1 MSEGRSVYKRKNSK
15 FLLILQKLARIGRYL
30 RFYLYLCGK
39 NIKVGIMI
47 ELPPKIDRKTLVN
60 ALMKGCDVEIA
71 PLVDKVNA
79 DYEYWD
85 KVKYKTL
92 PEGYTPQMLWA
103 HVKALRLRGMM
114 TVWEKY
120 GINLCITS
128 QMQRMCHD
136 FDMKFGVFWEDGND
150 AQSPEKRYY
159 LSSSLMEE
167 AIYSSKMEGASTTR
181 VVAKEMLRKKK
192 SPQNKAQQMIA
203 NNYATIQYIVD
214 HKDDP
219 LSEERLLYIHRLMT
233 EKTLDNP
240 EYSGRFRT
248 NDNVV
253 VADMIE
259 GDVVYTPPTFKEIP
273 EFVETLCDFF
283 NNDNQSTFIHPIIKG
298 IIVHFM
304 LAYMHPF
311 VDGNGRT
318 ARALFYWYMLKEN
331 YKLTEYM
338 SISRVIS
345 KSKASYEKAFR
356 YTENDGN
363 DMGYFVAYNL
373 RALEISFQQLRDYI
387 LRKQKEKKAAS
398 TFMIAGNINQRQAII
413 LQRLTDESE
422 TVFTV
427 RDAQE
432 LFSVSSMTARK
443 DLSDLVQQGYLEEI
457 AINKVTRGYI
467 LAPLK
472 SPHNA

>member
-1 MSEGRSVYKRKNSK
+1 
-15 FLLILQKLARIGRYL
+15 
-30 RFYLYLCGK
+30 
-39 NIKVGIMI
+39 MI
-47 ELPPKIDRKTLVN
+47 ELPPKIDRKALVN
-60 ALMKGCDVEIA
+60 VLLKGSEAEIA
-71 PLVDKVNA
+71 PIVDKINA

-85 KVKYKTL
+85 KVKYKSL
-92 PEGYTPQMLWA
+92 PEGYTSQMLWT
-103 HVKALRLRGMM
+103 HVKASRLRGMM
-114 TVWEKY
+114 VVWKKY

-136 FDMKFGVFWEDGND
+136 FDMKFGSFWEDDNI
-150 AQSPEKRYY
+150 AQSSEKKYY

-181 VVAKEMLRKKK
+181 VVAKDMLRKKK
-192 SPQNKAQQMIA
+192 SPQNKAQQMIV
-203 NNYATIQYIVD
+203 NNYNTIQFIVD

-219 LSEERLLYIHRLMT
+219 LTEEGLLYIHRLMT
-233 EKTLDNP
+233 EKTLVNP
-240 EYSGRFRT
+240 DDAGRFRT
-248 NDNVV
+248 NDKVV
-253 VADMIE
+253 VADMVE
-259 GDVVYTPPTFKEIP
+259 GDVVYTPPSYKEIP
-273 EFVETLCDFF
+273 EFIETLCDFF
-283 NNDNQSTFIHPIIKG
+283 NNDNPSTFLHPIIKG

-345 KSKASYEKAFR
+345 NSKSSYEKAFR

-373 RALEISFQQLRDYI
+373 KALETSFQQLREYI
-387 LRKQKEKKAAS
+387 QRKQQEKKAAS
-398 TFMIAGNINQRQAII
+398 TFMMAGNINQRQAIV
-413 LQRLTDESE
+413 LQRLTNEPD
-422 TVFTV
+422 TIFTV
-427 RDAQE
+427 KDVQD

-443 DLSDLVQQGYLEEI
+443 DLSNLVQQGYLEEI
-457 AINKVTRGYI
+457 PINKVTRGYI

-472 SPHNA
+472 KPF

>member
-1 MSEGRSVYKRKNSK
+1 
-15 FLLILQKLARIGRYL
+15 
-30 RFYLYLCGK
+30 
-39 NIKVGIMI
+39 MI
-47 ELPPKIDRKTLVN
+47 ELPPKIDKKSLVN
-60 ALMKGCDVEIA
+60 ALLKGSDTEIA
-71 PLVDKVNA
+71 PIVDKVNA

-85 KVKYKTL
+85 KVKYKPL
-92 PEGYTPQMLWA
+92 PEGYTSQMLWT
-103 HVKALRLRGMM
+103 HVKASRLRGMM
-114 TVWEKY
+114 VVWNKY

-128 QMQRMCHD
+128 QMQRMCHN
-136 FDMKFGVFWEDGND
+136 FDMKFGSFWEDDND
-150 AQSPEKRYY
+150 AQSSEKKYY

-192 SPQNKAQQMIA
+192 SPQNKAQQMIV
-203 NNYATIQYIVD
+203 NNYNTIQYIVD
-214 HKDDP
+214 HKDEP
-219 LSEERLLYIHRLMT
+219 LTEEGLLYIHRLMT

-240 EYSGRFRT
+240 DDAGRFRT
-248 NDNVV
+248 NDKVV
-253 VADMIE
+253 VADMVE
-259 GDVVYTPPTFKEIP
+259 GDIVYTPPTFEDIP

-283 NNDNQSTFIHPIIKG
+283 NNDSPNTFIHPIIKG

-331 YKLTEYM
+331 YRLTEYM

-345 KSKASYEKAFR
+345 KSKPSYEKSFR

-373 RALEISFQQLRDYI
+373 KALETSFQQLRDYI
-387 LRKQKEKKAAS
+387 QRKQQEKKAAS
-398 TFMIAGNINQRQAII
+398 TFMMAGNINYRQAIV
-413 LQRLTDESE
+413 LQRLKDEPD
-422 TVFTV
+422 TIFTV
-427 RDAQE
+427 KDVQE

-443 DLSDLVQQGYLEEI
+443 DLTDLVEQGYR
-457 AINKVTRGYI
+457 K
-467 LAPLK
+467 LK
-472 SPHNA
+472 TIRIYYRYRAHQKHLQGRRIGRE

>member
-1 MSEGRSVYKRKNSK
+1 
-15 FLLILQKLARIGRYL
+15 
-30 RFYLYLCGK
+30 
-39 NIKVGIMI
+39 MI

-60 ALMKGCDVEIA
+60 ALLKGIDSNIMPV
-71 PLVDKVNA
+71 VDKVNA
-79 DYEYWD
+79 NYEYWD
-85 KVKYKTL
+85 KAKYKKL
-92 PEGYTPQMLWA
+92 PEGFTPQMLWTN
-103 HVKALRLRGMM
+103 VKASRLRS
-114 TVWEKY
+114 TIHVWNKY
-120 GINLCITS
+120 GINLCVTS
-128 QMQRMCHD
+128 QMQRLCHE
-136 FDMKFGVFWEDGND
+136 FDMKFGSFWEVEGDS
-150 AQSPEKRYY
+150 QSAEKKYY

-203 NNYATIQYIVD
+203 NNYSTIQYIVD
-214 HKDDP
+214 HKDEP
-219 LSEERLLYIHRLMT
+219 LTEESLLYIHRLMT

-240 EYSGRFRT
+240 NDAGCFRT
-248 NDNVV
+248 NDKVV
-253 VADMIE
+253 VADMVE
-259 GDVVYTPPTFKEIP
+259 GDIIYTPPTFTDIP

-283 NNDNQSTFIHPIIKG
+283 NNDNQRMFIHPIIKG
-298 IIVHFM
+298 IIIHFM

-345 KSKASYEKAFR
+345 KSKASYEKSFR

-373 RALEISFQQLRDYI
+373 KALEISFQQLRDYI
-387 LRKQKEKKAAS
+387 QRKQQEKKAANA
-398 TFMIAGNINQRQAII
+398 FMLAGNVNQRQALV
-413 LQRLTDESE
+413 LQRLTEEPDTIM
-422 TVFTV
+422 TVKDV
-427 RDAQE
+427 QE

-443 DLSDLVQQGYLEEI
+443 DLTDLVQQGYLKEI

-467 LAPLK
+467 K
-472 SPHNA
+472 MQEG